1 MTAQERVYPC
11 DRILM
16 LNAVGDI
23 IDGHRGKILLS
34 DTENGRLDAQ
44 LKNRDNQVIY
54 RFRIFP
60 ENGVCRLRIE
70 TGSYDT
76 PTEKLA
82 RESRQIETL
91 FFTLDELLIDAL
103 GAGETPGGFHS

>member
-1 MTAQERVYPC
+1 MTAQERVYSC

-23 IDGHRGKILLS
+23 IDEFDGDIILS
-34 DTENGRLDAQ
+34 DTDNGRLDAK
-44 LKNRDNQVIY
+44 LKNMENFVVY
-54 RFRIFP
+54 RFSVFEEEP
-60 ENGVCRLRIE
+60 SCRLRIE
-70 TGSYDT
+70 TGEKAT

-91 FFTLDELLIDAL
+91 FTFLDDVM
-103 GAGETPGGFHS
+103 GAVLE